1 MRIQAMLNIEVG
13 NTKSL
18 KLYKLLILVIISLL
32 GWLNMHQD
40 ISMYFFNKLL
50 HLFYHFPIS
59 HWMKVEDRLVY
70 LLAEPARF

>member
-40 ISMYFFNKLL
+40 ISMYFSINYYISFTIFL
-50 HLFYHFPIS
+50 FPIE
-59 HWMKVEDRLVY
+59 WK
-70 LLAEPARF
+70 